1 MVLRSY
7 TPYSNFGD
15 PRGGAVPMA
24 VLPPVN
30 DPTLERLEDQINWY
44 DHKSAQQK
52 RYFNIIKIITIIAA
66 ATIPVLTTVPMEA
79 KLSQTVTS
87 VLGAAIVVIE
97 GIQQL
102 YQLQTNW
109 ILYRSTC
116 ESLRHEKYLFLGHA
130 GPYAVAQDPHSL
142 LAERI
147 ESLVSQEHAKWASG
161 QQMPPQGAPSESSAR
176 T

>member
-1 MVLRSY
+1 MPL
-7 TPYSNFGD
+7 
-15 PRGGAVPMA
+15 A
-24 VLPPVN
+24 VLPPAN
-30 DPTLERLEDQINWY
+30 DPSLERLEEQINWY
-44 DHKSAQQK
+44 DYKSSQQK
-52 RYFNIIKIITIIAA
+52 RYFNILKIVTIVAA
-66 ATIPVLTTVPMEA
+66 ATKPFLTTVPTEA
-79 KLSQTVTS
+79 KLSQTIAAA
-87 VLGAAIVVIE
+87 LGAAIVVIE

-102 YQLQTNW
+102 YQLQANW

-130 GPYAVAQDPHSL
+130 GSYAVAQDAHSL

-161 QQMPPQGAPSESSAR
+161 QQMPPQGAASDSSPR

>member
-1 MVLRSY
+1 
-7 TPYSNFGD
+7 
-15 PRGGAVPMA
+15 MA
-24 VLPPVN
+24 VLPPAN

-52 RYFNIIKIITIIAA
+52 RYFNILKIVTIVAA
-66 ATIPVLTTVPMEA
+66 ATIPFLTTVPMEA
-79 KLSQTVTS
+79 KLSQTITAA
-87 VLGAAIVVIE
+87 LGAAIVVIE

-130 GPYAVAQDPHSL
+130 GPYAVAQDAHSL

-161 QQMPPQGAPSESSAR
+161 QQMPPQGSPSDSSPS